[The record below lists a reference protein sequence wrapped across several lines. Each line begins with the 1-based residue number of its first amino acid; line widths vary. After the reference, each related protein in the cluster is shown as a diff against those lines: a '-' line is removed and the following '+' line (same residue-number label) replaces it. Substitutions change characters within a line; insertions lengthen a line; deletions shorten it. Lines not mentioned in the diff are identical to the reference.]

1 MPVRIDRRLLLCA
14 FSVGALTLG
23 GCASLKTLN
32 AAQVNAP
39 VVYAGTRL
47 DWYAIQ
53 GGCCAPEHFGTQAPL
68 YPEVDLPAS
77 LLLDTLLL
85 PITLPTAL
93 GVSVSTRGGY

>member
-1 MPVRIDRRLLLCA
+1 MPARIKRLCLSLCVPLA
-14 FSVGALTLG
+14 VS

-32 AAQVNAP
+32 AAQANAP
-39 VVYAGTRL
+39 VVYAGTCL

-53 GGCCAPEHFGTQAPL
+53 GGCCAQEHFGTSAPL
-68 YPEVDLPAS
+68 YPEADLPAS

-93 GVSVSTRGGY
+93 GFNVQTHGGI